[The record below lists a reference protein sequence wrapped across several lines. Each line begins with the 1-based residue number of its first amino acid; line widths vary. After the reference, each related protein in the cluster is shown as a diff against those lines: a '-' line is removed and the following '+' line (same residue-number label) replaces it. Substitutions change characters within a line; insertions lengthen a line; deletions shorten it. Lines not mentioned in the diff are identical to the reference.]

1 MHPAS
6 ANSTEGPSD
15 AHGGRV
21 CLPPSAGELMSMVVS
36 AVASPRTRSTSGD
49 VRSVT
54 LARRPARLQRYG
66 MLVLALVSPFA
77 ALGFLFVMQ
86 GFERWVLGPPPDVV
100 PPYAILVAGIAQDDL
115 DRTRSIP
122 YGGGIA
128 QPRLSAVAAQAD
140 LFGRRAQKD
149 AAATYGNHRRDAA

>member
-1 MHPAS
+1 
-6 ANSTEGPSD
+6 
-15 AHGGRV
+15 
-21 CLPPSAGELMSMVVS
+21 
-36 AVASPRTRSTSGD
+36 
-49 VRSVT
+49 
-54 LARRPARLQRYG
+54 

-100 PPYAILVAGIAQDDL
+100 PPDATPVAGMAQDDL
-115 DRTRSIP
+115 ADRTRSIP
-122 YGGGIA
+122 YGEGIA

-140 LFGRRAQKD
+140 LFGRRAQQN